1 VRAVR
6 AVLALWLALA
16 TMEAQGQP
24 SPAPRGNLTH
34 RVQPGETLEAL
45 AQLYLG
51 DNLRWPELHRANPGI
66 ADPHR
71 IAPGYLVVI
80 PASLLRTA
88 EIRALSRKV
97 EARPNPEPAWSPAR
111 TGELLKQRD
120 ALRTYERSSAD
131 LAFDDG
137 SRLVV
142 TEQSLVFLR
151 EEGKRLTGSVAR
163 RPVEIVSGQADLD
176 SRPKPGAHPDIEI
189 VIGGART
196 RPNVGEDGTAQAR
209 ARKDAGGDAQVMV
222 YGGSADLEAA
232 GQRIEVASGMG
243 STIPKGGPPGAP
255 ERLLPA
261 PKALSPAPDALVD
274 HSNPRIVWQAV
285 AGAASYVVEVC
296 RDPACGELLA
306 RAARLTGTRWQA
318 DGLPMGRLYYRVT
331 AVSPSGLDGFPAK
344 PVPFTVESLWR
355 RPQRPGEAGD

>member
-1 VRAVR
+1 LRTGIAVI
-6 AVLALWLALA
+6 VLLLAPA
-16 TMEAQGQP
+16 AAPAQTASP
-24 SPAPRGNLTH
+24 SPRASLRH
-34 RVQPGETLEAL
+34 RVEPGETLEGL

-51 DNLRWPELHRANPGI
+51 DNLRWPEIHKANPGI

-97 EARPNPEPAWSPAR
+97 ESRPNPDPAWSPAR

-151 EEGKRLTGSVAR
+151 EEGKHLTGSVAR
-163 RPVEIVSGQADLD
+163 RPVEIVEGQADLD
-176 SRPKPGAHPDIEI
+176 SRPKPGGHPDLEI
-189 VIGGART
+189 IVGGART

-209 ARKDAGGDAQVMV
+209 ARKAASGDAQLMV
-222 YGGSADLEAA
+222 YGGSAELEAA
-232 GQRIEVASGMG
+232 GQKVDIPSGMG
-243 STIPKGGPPGAP
+243 SSIPKNGPPGAP
-255 ERLLPA
+255 ERLLLA
-261 PKALSPAPDALVD
+261 PKTQSPAPDALVD

-285 AGAASYVVEVC
+285 EGAVSYVVEIC
-296 RDPACGELLA
+296 RDPGCGELLA
-306 RAARLTGTRWQA
+306 RATRVTGTRWQA

-344 PVPFTVESLWR
+344 PVPFVIESLWR
-355 RPQRPGEAGD
+355 RPQRPGEIGG